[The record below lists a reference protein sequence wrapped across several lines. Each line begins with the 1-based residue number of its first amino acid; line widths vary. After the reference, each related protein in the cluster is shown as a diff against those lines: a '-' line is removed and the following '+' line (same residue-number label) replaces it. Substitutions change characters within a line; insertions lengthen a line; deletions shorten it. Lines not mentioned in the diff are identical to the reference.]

1 MSGNELHR
9 ESCGDAKSAEQAAR
23 REEEAMTSAIAS
35 DDNSEAASEDTV
47 SVLLVDDDPD
57 IRSELREYLT
67 ANGFA
72 ISEAADRRAAIQQFS
87 TNKFDLVVL
96 DLWIGKDN
104 GFDFL
109 REIRQTHSTPCIMVT
124 AHGEATDKVVG
135 LELGADDYV
144 VKPVNLREL
153 LARIRALLRRSG
165 RNGGGGLK
173 GGPAKG
179 DGDGA
184 GNGWQF
190 DPVRRN
196 LLSPEGELV
205 PLTTAEC
212 DLLIELVA
220 HEGRPQTRE
229 DLCRRVFNRAW
240 QPYDRSLDSIVVK
253 LRRKLEPNPDHPMV
267 IKTIRG
273 KGYLFTG
280 FPSEP

>member
-1 MSGNELHR
+1 M
-9 ESCGDAKSAEQAAR
+9 AAAR
-23 REEEAMTSAIAS
+23 ELVQTGEGTSE
-35 DDNSEAASEDTV
+35 NSV
-47 SVLLVDDDPD
+47 SILLVDDDPD
-57 IRSELREYLT
+57 IRAEVGEYLR

-72 ISEAADRRAAIQQFS
+72 ISEAPDVRSALATFGATR
-87 TNKFDLVVL
+87 FDLIVL
-96 DLWIGKDN
+96 DLWLGKDN

-109 REIRQTHSTPCIMVT
+109 RQIRQTHSTPCIMVT
-124 AHGEATDKVVG
+124 AHGETTDKVVG

-144 VKPVNLREL
+144 VKPVNMREL

-165 RNGGGGLK
+165 RSGPNTQQIGIARPDGNDGG
-173 GGPAKG
+173 
-179 DGDGA
+179 
-184 GNGWQF
+184 NSWHF

-229 DLCRRVFNRAW
+229 DLCRRVFNRQW

>member
-1 MSGNELHR
+1 MET
-9 ESCGDAKSAEQAAR
+9 
-23 REEEAMTSAIAS
+23 EAQLNKGS
-35 DDNSEAASEDTV
+35 DTFSEAPISI
-47 SVLLVDDDPD
+47 LLVDDDQD
-57 IRSELREYLT
+57 IRAELGEYLVV
-67 ANGFA
+67 NGFA
-72 ISEAADRRAAIQQFS
+72 ISEAADMRSALTMFNS
-87 TNKFDLVVL
+87 ENFDLVVL
-96 DLWIGKDN
+96 DLSLGKDN
-104 GFDFL
+104 GFDLL
-109 REIRQTHSTPCIMVT
+109 RGIRQTHTTPCIMVT
-124 AHGEATDKVVG
+124 AHGDATDKVVG

-165 RNGGGGLK
+165 RSGGENRK
-173 GGPAKG
+173 GGAPAPISG
-179 DGDGA
+179 DNA
-184 GNGWQF
+184 SAWHF

-196 LLSPEGELV
+196 LLSPEGESV

-253 LRRKLEPNPDHPMV
+253 LRRKLEPNPDRPMV

-280 FPSEP
+280 FPNEA

>member
-1 MSGNELHR
+1 
-9 ESCGDAKSAEQAAR
+9 
-23 REEEAMTSAIAS
+23 MTSAIAS
-35 DDNSEAASEDTV
+35 DGTSSETFDEENEAAGEDSI

-57 IRSELREYLT
+57 IRSELREYL
-67 ANGFA
+67 AAHGFA
-72 ISEAADRRAAIQQFS
+72 ISEAADRRSALQQFAA
-87 TNKFDLVVL
+87 NKFDLVVL

-153 LARIRALLRRSG
+153 LARIRALLRRSTPGGGGSG
-165 RNGGGGLK
+165 RGGAAKSNGGGD
-173 GGPAKG
+173 PS
-179 DGDGA
+179 
-184 GNGWQF
+184 GNGWHF

-280 FPSEP
+280 FPSEQ

>member
-1 MSGNELHR
+1 MTPVSATGETG
-9 ESCGDAKSAEQAAR
+9 ESP
-23 REEEAMTSAIAS
+23 
-35 DDNSEAASEDTV
+35 SESSV

-57 IRSELREYLT
+57 IRAEVREYLEG
-67 ANGFA
+67 NGFS
-72 ISEAADRRAAIQQFS
+72 ITEAPDVRTALTKFGSRR
-87 TNKFDLVVL
+87 FDLVVL
-96 DLWIGKDN
+96 DLWLGKEN

-124 AHGEATDKVVG
+124 AHGETTDKVVG

-165 RNGGGGLK
+165 RSGPDTRRISITKPDGGDNG
-173 GGPAKG
+173 
-179 DGDGA
+179 
-184 GNGWQF
+184 NSWRF

-229 DLCRRVFNRAW
+229 DLCRRVFNRQW

-280 FPSEP
+280 FPTET